1 MASPK
6 APSVPSLRAPEYTAR
21 QQPSIHPMT
30 HVGMQARTSVSFSR
44 KQVVVHHS
52 ITHVGNQWGEHMD
65 ANDKTARVAGLLYLM
80 TIVTGIFSLIVVPSR
95 VGTHGDAAMTVT
107 NIVTNETLFRLGIAS
122 GTLGYAAF
130 LILPLALY
138 KLLSPINRNM
148 AVLMVALAVTCVPIY
163 FVALA
168 HQMDILSL
176 VDDDKYKQLFTP
188 DQLRERVMLSMD
200 AYNNTVFISEIFW
213 GLWLLP
219 FGYLVFKSGFLSKV
233 LGVLLMLGCFSYL
246 ISFFAQVVFPQ
257 AKISNLVMLPASF
270 GEIGICLWLL
280 IVGVRKPKRVT
291 G

>member
-1 MASPK
+1 
-6 APSVPSLRAPEYTAR
+6 
-21 QQPSIHPMT
+21 
-30 HVGMQARTSVSFSR
+30 VSFSR

-95 VGTHGDAAMTVT
+95 VGAHGDAAMTVT

-138 KLLSPINRNM
+138 KLLSPINRDM

-200 AYNNTVFISEIFW
+200 AYNNTVIISEIFW

-246 ISFFAQVVFPQ
+246 ISFFAQVVFPH
-257 AKISNLVMLPASF
+257 ATISNLVMLPASF